1 MCLIKAGR
9 AITEGFLIHS
19 TLNSSSMHMVEREKG
34 LLNFYVQKEILLGA
48 FFPRSFDKWSFKPKE
63 EVSQTESR

>member
-19 TLNSSSMHMVEREKG
+19 PLNSSSTHMVEREKG
-34 LLNFYVQKEILLGA
+34 LFNFYIQKEILLGA
-48 FFPRSFDKWSFKPKE
+48 FFPPFI
-63 EVSQTESR
+63 